1 MRKLLG
7 HLAPS
12 AILAVLLVATGTPVA
27 RAASIYE
34 ITVTID
40 DLTTSTVTSFVIDKG
55 DPNDTNPSAGSI
67 TADGAFLTASSAA
80 SGITFSSLSADSSS
94 TSSATQ
100 LNAHATF
107 SLNPGVSDHYLVTI
121 MTTHDTYTLP
131 PAASAALLS
140 QSESGTYTFTT
151 AGHTQKSDT
160 YYSPTNTAN
169 STADGHTGVN
179 TILIPATGMN
189 NASMATGTLSTV
201 ISPYVT
207 PYALTNLLIVD
218 IAGTGSADNSV
229 VQANSASTLTSAAVP
244 EPTTIVMVSMG
255 MPLSLVFVHL
265 LRRHRRRAAA

>member
-80 SGITFSSLSADSSS
+80 SGITFSSLSADTTS
-94 TSSATQ
+94 TSLVTQ

-107 SLNPGVSDHYLVTI
+107 GLNAGVTDHYLVTI
-121 MTTHDTYTLP
+121 MTSHDTYTLP
-131 PAASAALLS
+131 PAASMAVLS
-140 QSESGTYTFTT
+140 QSESGSYTFTT
-151 AGHTQKSDT
+151 AGNTQKSDT
-160 YYSPTNTAN
+160 FYSPTNTAN
-169 STADGHTGVN
+169 STVPPHTGAN
-179 TILIPATGMN
+179 TILIPMTGMS
-189 NASMATGTLSTV
+189 NASSSSPTLSTT
-201 ISPYVT
+201 ISPYLT
-207 PYALTNLLIVD
+207 PYALTNLLSVD
-218 IAGTGSADNSV
+218 ITGNGSTNNSV
-229 VQANSASTLTSAAVP
+229 IQANSASTLATVP
-244 EPTTIVMVSMG
+244 EPTSIVMVSIG
-255 MPLSLVFVHL
+255 MPLSLVVVHL
-265 LRRHRRRAAA
+265 LRRHRRRRAA